1 MTKKIAKEIVKNLTQ
16 TIDKMTCHSSSIEHK
31 NEVFELPRA
40 KKTELLRIKN
50 KYIKKYNIKI

>member
-40 KKTELLRIKN
+40 KKTELLKIKN